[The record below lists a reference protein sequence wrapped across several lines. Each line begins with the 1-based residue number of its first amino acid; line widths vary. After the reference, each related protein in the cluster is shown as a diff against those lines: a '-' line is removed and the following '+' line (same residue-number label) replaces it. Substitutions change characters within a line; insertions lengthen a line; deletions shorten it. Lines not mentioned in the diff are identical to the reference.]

1 MNYTKIK
8 NGYRVHKCEECS
20 YTTNNPNNPH
30 PPNLYYITT
39 DNGWWIVCKKCFI
52 KIHKSLGQNS

>member
-1 MNYTKIK
+1 MNYTKIE
-8 NGYRVHKCEECS
+8 NGYRVYKCEECS
-20 YTTNNPNNPH
+20 YTTNNPY

-39 DNGWWIVCKKCFI
+39 TNGWWIVCKKCFI